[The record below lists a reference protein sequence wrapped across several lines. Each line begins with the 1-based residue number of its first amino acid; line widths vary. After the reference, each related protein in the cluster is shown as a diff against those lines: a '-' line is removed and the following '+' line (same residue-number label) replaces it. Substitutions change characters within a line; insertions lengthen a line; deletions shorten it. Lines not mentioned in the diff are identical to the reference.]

1 MKADATLLPDS
12 AVLVP
17 QLVTGDGELRR
28 LCEYWRT
35 LPVLA
40 MDTEFIRVD
49 TFYPQLGLL
58 QVCDG
63 QGSYLLDP
71 LELADW
77 GVFRDLLREEG
88 IVKVLHA
95 CSEDLLVFNEYFGV
109 IPGPVFDT
117 QIGAAFLGHGYS
129 ISYQNLVRELTG
141 IEVDKGETRSDWLR
155 RPLSDQQL
163 HYAALDVAYL
173 PAIHARMVDQLQRRG
188 HLRNLLEEG
197 EQMRAQAALTE
208 DETEWQTLYLNMG
221 AAWRL
226 DRDQLAV
233 LRALSRWR
241 EHEARRLNI
250 PRPWVA
256 RDSDL
261 ILLAQRG
268 PDSREEIESLADL
281 GRSARD
287 LDPGRLLDLMD
298 KGRQQPVPEE
308 AIPSGQPLDPAQR
321 RMLKRCQATVREI
334 ASREGLAPELLARK
348 KQLTVLLERA
358 GGANWQW
365 PGELGGWR
373 RALLEERL
381 RKLLDDGRSAEKD
394 ESSTGNE

>member
-1 MKADATLLPDS
+1 MMSDTNTLPDA
-12 AVLVP
+12 AVLLP
-17 QLVTGDGELRR
+17 QLVTGDDELCR
-28 LCEYWRT
+28 LCEQWRT

-63 QGSYLLDP
+63 RGSYLLDP
-71 LELADW
+71 LKLEDW
-77 GVFRDLLREEG
+77 SAFRALLLDER

-117 QIGAAFLGHGYS
+117 QIAAAFLGHGYS

-141 IEVDKGETRSDWLR
+141 IEVDKGATRSDWLR
-155 RPLSDQQL
+155 RPLSEQQL

-173 PAIHARMVDQLQRRG
+173 PTIYARMTDQLQHSG
-188 HLRNLLEEG
+188 HLADLFGEG
-197 EQMRAQAALTE
+197 RQMCAQAASTE
-208 DETEWQTLYLNMG
+208 DESEWQTLYLNMG

-226 DRDQLAV
+226 DRQQLAI
-233 LRALSRWR
+233 LRSLSRWR

-261 ILLAQRG
+261 ILLAQHD
-268 PDSREEIESLADL
+268 PQSREALADL
-281 GRSARD
+281 TDLSRAARD
-287 LDPGRLLDLMD
+287 LDPDRLLELIEA
-298 KGRQQPVPEE
+298 GRRQPVPES

-321 RMLKRCQATVREI
+321 RTLKQCQAAVREI
-334 ASREGLAPELLARK
+334 ASREGVAPELLARK

-358 GGANWQW
+358 CAADWQW
-365 PGELGGWR
+365 PAELGGWR
-373 RALLEERL
+373 RNLLEAPL
-381 RKLLDDGRSAEKD
+381 RELLEQHRSTENDSASME
-394 ESSTGNE
+394 EE